1 MGKAEFVCYGSQIKT
16 LKTLPFVSAMPYNT
30 PIQRKKEYMKT
41 WTKYTFV
48 CDPEECDTLIEVTC
62 DNYGFPSGVMQ
73 LTCPC
78 GRKLDVL
85 SVVDATI
92 TPSTT
97 TKEETME
104 TTPQV
109 MTLDWVENDVVT
121 TKTYTESDI
130 RHMVWQNKNF
140 TNKQNEWY
148 RKESQLRTFI
158 HDNFE
163 ASEDQEALTEIAEMF
178 DIPLTKE
185 IEATVWVRVDVTVE
199 VELGDGAGFD
209 AVEEFIASNL
219 TVDSYGSEMS
229 VTNFDVERVE
239 EGAY

>member
-1 MGKAEFVCYGSQIKT
+1 
-16 LKTLPFVSAMPYNT
+16 
-30 PIQRKKEYMKT
+30 MKNEQ
-41 WTKYTFV
+41 WTKYTFT

-73 LTCPC
+73 ITCPC
-78 GRKLDVL
+78 GRRLDVL

-104 TTPQV
+104 TTTPQI

-121 TKTYTESDI
+121 NKTYTESDV
-130 RHMVWQNKNF
+130 RHMVWQLKNL
-140 TNKQNEWY
+140 TTKQNEWY
-148 RKESQLRTFI
+148 KKESQLRTFI

-163 ASEDQEALTEIAEMF
+163 NSEDQEALTEIAEMF

-185 IEATVWVRVDVTVE
+185 IEVTVWVRVDATVE

-209 AVEEFIASNL
+209 AVEEFISQNL

-229 VTNFDVERVE
+229 VNNFEIDRVE

>member
-1 MGKAEFVCYGSQIKT
+1 MTNYQ
-16 LKTLPFVSAMPYNT
+16 
-30 PIQRKKEYMKT
+30 
-41 WTKYTFV
+41 KYTWICPGD
-48 CDPEECDTLIEVTC
+48 CDALIEYTFK
-62 DNYGFPSGVMQ
+62 DGYGWPNGVMD
-73 LTCPC
+73 LTCRC
-78 GRKLDVL
+78 GTSCILL

-92 TPSTT
+92 PSTTT

-104 TTPQV
+104 TTTPQV
-109 MTLDWVENDVVT
+109 MTLEWIENDIVT
-121 TKTYTESDI
+121 TKSYTESDI
-130 RHMVWQNKNF
+130 RHMVWVNKNL
-140 TNKQNEWY
+140 TTKQNEWY

-163 ASEDQEALTEIAEMF
+163 NSEDQEALTEIAEMF

-185 IEATVWVRVDVTVE
+185 IEVTVYVRVDAVVE

-209 AVEEFIASNL
+209 AVEQFIQDNL

-229 VTNFDVERVE
+229 VNNFEVERVE

>member
-1 MGKAEFVCYGSQIKT
+1 MTNYQ
-16 LKTLPFVSAMPYNT
+16 
-30 PIQRKKEYMKT
+30 
-41 WTKYTFV
+41 KYTWICPGD
-48 CDPEECDTLIEVTC
+48 CDALIEYTFK
-62 DNYGFPSGVMQ
+62 DGYGWPNGVMD
-73 LTCPC
+73 LTCRC
-78 GRKLDVL
+78 GTACILL

-92 TPSTT
+92 PPTTT

-104 TTPQV
+104 TTTPQV

-121 TKTYTESDI
+121 TKSYTESDI

-140 TNKQNEWY
+140 TTKQNEWY

-163 ASEDQEALTEIAEMF
+163 NSDDQEALTEIAEMF

-185 IEATVWVRVDVTVE
+185 IDVTIWVRVDATVE

-219 TVDSYGSEMS
+219 TVDSYGSELN
-229 VTNFDVERVE
+229 VNNFDIERCE

>member
-1 MGKAEFVCYGSQIKT
+1 
-16 LKTLPFVSAMPYNT
+16 
-30 PIQRKKEYMKT
+30 MKNEQ
-41 WTKYTFV
+41 WTKYTFT
-48 CDPEECDTLIEVTC
+48 CDPDECDTMIEVTC

-73 LTCPC
+73 ITCPC

-97 TKEETME
+97 TKEEAMDT

-109 MTLDWVENDVVT
+109 MTLDWVENDVVS
-121 TKTYTESDI
+121 TKSYTESDV
-130 RHMVWQNKNF
+130 RHMVWQLKNL
-140 TNKQNEWY
+140 TTKQNEWY

-163 ASEDQEALTEIAEMF
+163 NSEDQESLTEIAEMF

-185 IEATVWVRVDVTVE
+185 IEYTAWVRVDLTVE
-199 VELGDGAGFD
+199 VELGGDLD
-209 AVEEFIASNL
+209 SVEDFISQNL
-219 TVDSYGSEMS
+219 TVDSYDSLMS
-229 VTNFDVERVE
+229 VNNFDIDRVE

>member
-1 MGKAEFVCYGSQIKT
+1 
-16 LKTLPFVSAMPYNT
+16 
-30 PIQRKKEYMKT
+30 MKNEQ
-41 WTKYTFV
+41 WTKYTFT

-73 LTCPC
+73 ITCPC
-78 GRKLDVL
+78 GRRLDVL

-92 TPSTT
+92 APSTT

-104 TTPQV
+104 TTTPQI

-121 TKTYTESDI
+121 NKTYTESDV
-130 RHMVWQNKNF
+130 RHMVWQLKNL
-140 TNKQNEWY
+140 TTKQNEWY

-163 ASEDQEALTEIAEMF
+163 NSEDQEALTEIAEMF

-185 IEATVWVRVDVTVE
+185 IEVTVWVRVDATVE
-199 VELGDGAGFD
+199 VELTGGDSFD
-209 AVEEFIASNL
+209 AVEQFVQDNL

-229 VTNFDVERVE
+229 VNNFEIDRVE

>member
-1 MGKAEFVCYGSQIKT
+1 
-16 LKTLPFVSAMPYNT
+16 
-30 PIQRKKEYMKT
+30 MKT
-41 WTKYTFV
+41 WTKYTFI
-48 CDPEECDTLIEVTC
+48 CDPDECDTLIEVTC

-85 SVVDATI
+85 SVADATI

-97 TKEETME
+97 TKEDNME
-104 TTPQV
+104 ATTTPQV
-109 MTLDWVENDVVT
+109 MTLDWIENDVVT
-121 TKTYTESDI
+121 NKTYTESDI

-140 TNKQNEWY
+140 TNKQNEWFK
-148 RKESQLRTFI
+148 KESQLRTFI

-163 ASEDQEALTEIAEMF
+163 NSDDQEALTEIAEMF

-185 IEATVWVRVDVTVE
+185 IEVTVWVRVDATVE

-209 AVEEFIASNL
+209 AVEEFISQNL

-229 VTNFDVERVE
+229 VNNFEIDRVE

>member
-1 MGKAEFVCYGSQIKT
+1 MTNYQ
-16 LKTLPFVSAMPYNT
+16 
-30 PIQRKKEYMKT
+30 
-41 WTKYTFV
+41 KYTWICPGD
-48 CDPEECDTLIEVTC
+48 CDALIEYTFK
-62 DNYGFPSGVMQ
+62 DGYGWPNGVME
-73 LTCPC
+73 LTCRC
-78 GRKLDVL
+78 GTACILL

-92 TPSTT
+92 PPTTT

-104 TTPQV
+104 TTTPQV

-121 TKTYTESDI
+121 TKSYTESDI

-140 TNKQNEWY
+140 ITKQNEWY

-163 ASEDQEALTEIAEMF
+163 NSEDQESLTEIAEMF
-178 DIPLTKE
+178 DITLTKE
-185 IEATVWVRVDVTVE
+185 IEVTVWVRVDATVE

-209 AVEEFIASNL
+209 AVEEFIAQNL
-219 TVDSYGSEMS
+219 TIDSYGSELS
-229 VTNFDVERVE
+229 VNNWDIDRCE

>member
-1 MGKAEFVCYGSQIKT
+1 
-16 LKTLPFVSAMPYNT
+16 
-30 PIQRKKEYMKT
+30 MKNEQ
-41 WTKYTFV
+41 WTKYTFT

-73 LTCPC
+73 ITCPC
-78 GRKLDVL
+78 GRRLDVL

-92 TPSTT
+92 TPSIT

-104 TTPQV
+104 TTTPQI

-121 TKTYTESDI
+121 NKTYTESDV
-130 RHMVWQNKNF
+130 RHMVWQLKNL
-140 TNKQNEWY
+140 TTKQNEWY

-163 ASEDQEALTEIAEMF
+163 NSEDQEALTEIAEMF

-185 IEATVWVRVDVTVE
+185 IEVTVWVRVDATVE

-209 AVEEFIASNL
+209 AVEEFISQNL

-229 VTNFDVERVE
+229 VNNFEIDRVE